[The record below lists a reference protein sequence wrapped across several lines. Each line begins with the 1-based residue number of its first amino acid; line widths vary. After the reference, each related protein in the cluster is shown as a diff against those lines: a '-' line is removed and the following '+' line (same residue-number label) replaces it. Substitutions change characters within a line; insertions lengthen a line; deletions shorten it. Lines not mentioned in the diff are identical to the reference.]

1 MSDFVLL
8 HQSQNTWGIILNLLS
23 FDNIIRHSYGPAIKD
38 KKYLNIKEWIGMEL
52 IHLYFNQGETNVTPV
67 FSGYV
72 HSIQSHNL
80 LDLVSYM

>member
-1 MSDFVLL
+1 
-8 HQSQNTWGIILNLLS
+8 
-23 FDNIIRHSYGPAIKD
+23 
-38 KKYLNIKEWIGMEL
+38 MEL